1 MTARG
6 HDPGASA
13 ASGVI
18 PEGARQAAA
27 RLSELFAT
35 DQRLCEQLNDA
46 GRRLRGAC
54 EQLRDG
60 PGLLEVFSPAGGR
73 ARRPAPATDA
83 GARIHAAFCD
93 YQHTCEQRRQLAVDV
108 GELSQQLT
116 DALRAAGFS
125 ESDARNLN
133 VHALVTGGQQ
143 ARP

>member
-1 MTARG
+1 MTAQRPSIPATAPHAG
-6 HDPGASA
+6 DIA

-18 PEGARQAAA
+18 PERARQTAAQ
-27 RLSELFAT
+27 LSELFVT
-35 DQRLCEQLNDA
+35 DQQLCEQLNDA

-60 PGLLEVFSPAGGR
+60 PGLPEVIGGVPA
-73 ARRPAPATDA
+73 AAAS
-83 GARIHAAFCD
+83 ARIHAAFCD

-116 DALRAAGFS
+116 DALRAAGFT
-125 ESDARNLN
+125 EHDARNLN
-133 VHALVTGGQQ
+133 VHTLATDSQQ